1 MDSIELIGNRAKAA
15 SKKTAVLTTVE
26 RNNALRSVGDAL
38 IKHSDEIIEANKI
51 DIENARANG
60 MKPALLDRLSLNG
73 ERIKSMVEGLL
84 QVADL
89 EDPIGEIT
97 HMKKRPNGL
106 MIGYQKVPL
115 GVVAIIYE
123 SRPNVTVDAFS
134 LTFKSGNAVI
144 LRGGSDCINSN
155 IMLVDIIRDSLKS
168 MGLDEDSIILIT
180 DTDRK
185 YVNELMK
192 LNEYVDVIIP
202 RGGAGLIK
210 NVVNNSTVPVIETG
224 TGNCH
229 VYVDESADLDMAVN
243 IVYNAKTQRIGVCNA
258 CESLVVHRAIA
269 DKFIP
274 MVVDKLKEKNVE
286 VRGDSFSMDID
297 RRIVPATEEDWGT
310 EYLDYIISLKTVE
323 NIDEAIEHINRYN
336 TGHSEAIVTKDYD
349 NSRKFTQQI
358 DAAAVYVNA
367 STRFTDGFEFG
378 FGAEIGIS
386 TQKIHA
392 RGPMGLDALTTGKYV
407 ILGDGQVRK

>member
-1 MDSIELIGNRAKAA
+1 MDSIELIGKRAKAA

-115 GVVAIIYE
+115 GVLSIIYE

-269 DKFIP
+269 EKFIP